1 MKDSVLREKSF
12 AFALRVI
19 KLYQYLG
26 SEHRE
31 YVLSKQILRADTSI
45 GANIDESV
53 RAQSRTDFVHKL
65 SIAQKEACETNYW
78 IRLLRDSEL
87 IKEKLAASLLAAC
100 EEIQKL
106 LTASIKT
113 AKNNIREEKMTA
125 SVE

>member
-26 SEHRE
+26 SEYRE

-87 IKEKLAASLLAAC
+87 IKEKLAASLLADC
-100 EEIQKL
+100 EVIQKL